1 MLPPD
6 QPDPP
11 ELAALRAEIKK
22 HRSPLYAGLFPLLD
36 AFDRFAVSTVR
47 EARVLERRTLDLER
61 AFVAAADRLAHLE
74 LAIATQTERI
84 AGVMP
89 AGESID
95 PDSPLGR
102 QAADELAR
110 RDRS

>member
-11 ELAALRAEIKK
+11 ELAALRAEIKR

-36 AFDRFAVSTVR
+36 AFDRFAVASVR
-47 EARVLERRTLDLER
+47 ELRGLERRVRTLEEE
-61 AFVAAADRLAHLE
+61 VADQRC
-74 LAIATQTERI
+74 AIAGLASPGDFI
-84 AGVMP
+84 PV
-89 AGESID
+89 
-95 PDSPLGR
+95 DSPLGR

-110 RDRS
+110 RKHP